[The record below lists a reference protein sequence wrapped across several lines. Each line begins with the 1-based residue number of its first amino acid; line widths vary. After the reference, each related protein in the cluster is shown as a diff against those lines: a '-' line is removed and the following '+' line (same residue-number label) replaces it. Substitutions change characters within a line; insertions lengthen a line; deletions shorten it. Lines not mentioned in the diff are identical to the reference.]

1 MADEM
6 SGKIKHV
13 GGKIQEE
20 VGDLLG
26 DKKMKRE
33 GKLSQV
39 EGEAEQ
45 DLDRAADA
53 VEDAA
58 LRKNAA
64 RRAKEENDI

>member
-1 MADEM
+1 MADEI
-6 SGKIKHV
+6 SGKIKHA

-20 VGDLLG
+20 VGEFLG
-26 DKKMKRE
+26 DSKMRRE

-53 VEDAA
+53 VEEAA
-58 LRKNAA
+58 LRMNAA
-64 RRAKEENDI
+64 KRAKEENI

>member
-1 MADEM
+1 MADELD
-6 SGKIKHV
+6 GKIKHV

-20 VGDLLG
+20 VGELLG
-26 DKKMKRE
+26 DRKMKRE

>member
-1 MADEM
+1 MADELD
-6 SGKIKHV
+6 GKIKHV

-20 VGDLLG
+20 VGELLG

-53 VEDAA
+53 AEDAA

>member
-1 MADEM
+1 MADELG
-6 SGKIKHV
+6 GKIKHA

-20 VGDLLG
+20 VGELLG
-26 DKKMKRE
+26 DKKMRRE

-64 RRAKEENDI
+64 RRAKENNDI

>member
-1 MADEM
+1 MADDL

-20 VGDLLG
+20 AGELLG
-26 DKKMKRE
+26 DRKLKRE
-33 GKLSQV
+33 GKLSQI

-64 RRAKEENDI
+64 QRAKEGNDI

>member
-1 MADEM
+1 MADEI
-6 SGKIKHV
+6 SGKIKHAT
-13 GGKIQEE
+13 GKIQEE
-20 VGDLLG
+20 AGEFLG
-26 DKKMKRE
+26 DKKMRRE

-45 DLDRAADA
+45 DMDRAADA

-64 RRAKEENDI
+64 RRAKEENI

>member
-1 MADEM
+1 MADDL
-6 SGKIKHV
+6 SGKIKHAT
-13 GGKIQEE
+13 GKIQEE
-20 VGDLLG
+20 VGELLG
-26 DKKMKRE
+26 DKQLKRE

-45 DLDRAADA
+45 DIVRASEA

-64 RRAKEENDI
+64 RRAKEENL

>member
-1 MADEM
+1 MADELG
-6 SGKIKHV
+6 GKIKHA

-20 VGDLLG
+20 VGEFLG
-26 DKKMKRE
+26 DRKMKRD
-33 GKLSQV
+33 GKLNQI

-64 RRAKEENDI
+64 QRAKEEDL

>member
-1 MADEM
+1 MADEV
-6 SGKIKHV
+6 SGKIKHAT
-13 GGKIQEE
+13 GKIQEE
-20 VGDLLG
+20 VGEFLG
-26 DKKMKRE
+26 DRKMKRE
-33 GKLSQV
+33 GKLSQI

-64 RRAKEENDI
+64 RQAKENDL

>member
-1 MADEM
+1 MADELD
-6 SGKIKHV
+6 GKIKHV

-20 VGDLLG
+20 VGELLG

-33 GKLSQV
+33 GKLSQI

>member
-1 MADEM
+1 MADEV

-13 GGKIQEE
+13 TGKIQEE
-20 VGDLLG
+20 VGEFLG
-26 DKKMKRE
+26 DRKMKRD
-33 GKLSQV
+33 GKLSQI

-64 RRAKEENDI
+64 RQAKEDNL